1 MKTIYKNVFTLIV
14 YSEGY
19 PLTKNWDVDD
29 ITYELDSGAMIGY
42 TELLST
48 EKVPP
53 ERIKEDLMAIGND
66 GTFFQDTEEE

>member
-1 MKTIYKNVFTLIV
+1 
-14 YSEGY
+14 
-19 PLTKNWDVDD
+19 VDD